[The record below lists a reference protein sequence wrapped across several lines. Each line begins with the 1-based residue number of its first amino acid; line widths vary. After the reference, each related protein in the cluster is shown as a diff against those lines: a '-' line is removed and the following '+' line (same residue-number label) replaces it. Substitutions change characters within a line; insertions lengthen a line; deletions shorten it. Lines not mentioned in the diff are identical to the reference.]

1 MPATIASDQAL
12 RAAGL
17 IGIWSTNVPAALSIL
32 DEGAA
37 ALMAGDVTLAGRPI
51 PLELALGQTHP
62 DDRDWVFERIRRVR
76 RTGGPVAAEFRVM
89 TSTGETRWV
98 LIQGSLAEDET
109 GSMQGCGAYID
120 TTDHHV
126 PAFWASGPQEVS
138 TDDPLI
144 AAADLAL
151 DAHGAIARTGERGL
165 QHLSDLLLFEIG
177 QVLAKRMGS

>member
-1 MPATIASDQAL
+1 MPATIASDPAL

-51 PLELALGQTHP
+51 PLEVALGRTHP
-62 DDRDWVFERIRRVR
+62 DDREWVFDRIRRVR
-76 RTGGPVAAEFRVM
+76 RTGGPVSAECRVM

-109 GSMQGCGAYID
+109 GAMQGCGAYID

-126 PAFWASGPQEVS
+126 PAFWASGPQEVPA
-138 TDDPLI
+138 DDPLI
-144 AAADLAL
+144 AAADLTL
-151 DAHGAIARTGERGL
+151 DAHGAIAKTGERGL
-165 QHLSDLLLFEIG
+165 RHLSDLLLFEIG
-177 QVLAKRMGS
+177 QVLAKRMGL